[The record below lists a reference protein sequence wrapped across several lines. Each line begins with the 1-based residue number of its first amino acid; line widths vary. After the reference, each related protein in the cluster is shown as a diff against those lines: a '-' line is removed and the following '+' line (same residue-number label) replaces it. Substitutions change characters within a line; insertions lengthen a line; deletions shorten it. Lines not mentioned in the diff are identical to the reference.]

1 MFGEIVPRPT
11 MLKYDARI
19 QCIGEVMVKTIT
31 VSDDVYNELLRI
43 KGKKSFSELLREL
56 LREKKGNSEALKR
69 ICGILNEEEYRE
81 TKKRLKEL
89 EGEFEK
95 WEQFLT
101 QM

>member
-1 MFGEIVPRPT
+1 
-11 MLKYDARI
+11 
-19 QCIGEVMVKTIT
+19 MVKTIT
-31 VSDDVYNELLRI
+31 ISDDVYNELLRI

-101 QM
+101 FSFFKPRPSGRGTNNHEQAL